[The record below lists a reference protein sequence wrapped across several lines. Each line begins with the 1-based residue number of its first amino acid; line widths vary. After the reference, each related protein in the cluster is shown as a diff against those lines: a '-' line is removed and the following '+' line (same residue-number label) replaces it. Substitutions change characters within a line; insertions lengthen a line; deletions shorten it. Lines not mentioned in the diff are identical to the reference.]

1 MLSARISSEINGLSI
16 TGDFCHYATRGG
28 ARIEHP
34 RAYAKRGWSN
44 MIYCHSTRRK
54 IYGSDTPQFA
64 EALRSIILGL
74 RRAAQ
79 DKLCC

>member
-44 MIYCHSTRRK
+44 MIYCHST
-54 IYGSDTPQFA
+54 QFA